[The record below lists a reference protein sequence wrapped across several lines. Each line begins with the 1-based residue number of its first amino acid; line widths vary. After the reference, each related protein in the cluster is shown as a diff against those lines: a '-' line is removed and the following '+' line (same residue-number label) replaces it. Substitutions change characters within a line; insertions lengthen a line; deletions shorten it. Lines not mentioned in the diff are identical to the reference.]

1 MDFTR
6 RDFVRM
12 TTLAAA
18 VSGLGL
24 AHAQQRMLDQ
34 LKIMVGFPPGG
45 GTDTVARKVAD
56 GLRGV
61 YAQTVVVENKPGA
74 AARLAVEDVRRGP
87 ADGSVMTV
95 QPDSVMTVQPHT
107 DPRHTP
113 YKYTDLTPVSGVVVF
128 PQAFTVGPAVPA
140 SVKTMQD
147 FLAWAKANPDR
158 ANFGS
163 PGTNSPQEMM
173 MKAAGMNHGFEL
185 THLPYKGSAPG
196 MQDLVGG
203 QISAMLSPVGDCL
216 PYLADGKVRV
226 LGTSGASRS
235 KFVPD
240 APTFNEMGFKGMELT
255 EGFGVWV
262 KAGVPEAE
270 MERLYASVQKIL
282 AQQDVVD
289 FFGKVGMEM
298 NVMSR
303 QAFVK
308 SMQDSHDAWAERVRI
323 INGGKPAA

>member
-6 RDFVRM
+6 RDFVRL

-18 VSGLGL
+18 ASGLGL
-24 AHAQQRMLDQ
+24 AHAQQRQMEQ
-34 LKIMVGFPPGG
+34 LKILVGFPPGG

-61 YAQTVVVENKPGA
+61 YAQAVVVENKPGA
-74 AARLAVEDVRRGP
+74 AARLAVEDVRRAP

-173 MKAAGMNHGFEL
+173 MKAAGMNHGFSL

-240 APTFNEMGFKGMELT
+240 APTFNELGFKGMELT

-262 KAGVPEAE
+262 KTGVPEAE
-270 MERLYASVQKIL
+270 MERLYAAVQKIL

-308 SMQDSHDAWAERVRI
+308 SMQDSYNAWGERVRI
-323 INGGKPAA
+323 INGGKPA